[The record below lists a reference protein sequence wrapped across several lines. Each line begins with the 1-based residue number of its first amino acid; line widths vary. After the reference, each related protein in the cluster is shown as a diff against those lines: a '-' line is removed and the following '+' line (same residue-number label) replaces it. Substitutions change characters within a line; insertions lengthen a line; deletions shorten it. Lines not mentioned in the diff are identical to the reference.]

1 MRLHSCMT
9 NATVVFWQDI
19 CIVKDNE
26 EVKVNLSHQTTQQ
39 ELCRRH
45 LSFQILLWRL
55 PLSRKNGLWSG
66 FRITSTMFF
75 KSYELRVELSAQF

>member
-1 MRLHSCMT
+1 MT

-55 PLSRKNGLWSG
+55 PLSK
-66 FRITSTMFF
+66 
-75 KSYELRVELSAQF
+75 KRVMVVVPNNVKYFLQKL